1 MQTIP
6 VHTESRSYNVLVGE
20 GILSLVGEQTRTCAG
35 GTRAFIVTNT
45 DVEPL
50 YAETV
55 KDSLAAA
62 GYLVDM
68 RVVCSTEAVKNM
80 HELADLLE
88 HMAEAQLTRDDV
100 VVALGGGVVGDLAG
114 FAAASY
120 MRGCKAVQVPTS
132 LLAMVDSSVGGKTA
146 VDLAHGKNL
155 AGAFFQPRCVVAS
168 IDCLDTVSRDLFA
181 DSCGE
186 VIKYGVMC
194 DEALFTDLESSPLTD
209 SKHDHA
215 RLEHIV
221 SRCVAIKRD
230 VVNAD
235 EKEKGLRQTL
245 NLGHTIGHAVESANG
260 YALGHGS
267 CVAAGMCIMA
277 RACAAKGWCTE
288 EDAQRIEQTVA
299 AHGLPTGSTFS
310 VDELY
315 NHALSDKKR
324 HGDTMNIVVIEG
336 IGHVSV
342 QNVSLEQFK
351 ELIAL
356 GLESTR

>member
-20 GILSLVGEQTRTCAG
+20 DILSLVGEQTRTCAG

-50 YAETV
+50 YAQAV
-55 KDSLAAA
+55 KDSLTSA
-62 GYLVDM
+62 GYLVAM
-68 RVVCSTEAVKNM
+68 RVVGSTEAVKNM

-120 MRGCKAVQVPTS
+120 MRGCKAIQVPTS

-155 AGAFFQPRCVVAS
+155 AGAFFQPRCVIAS
-168 IDCLDTVSRDLFA
+168 IECLDTVSPDLFA

-194 DEALFTDLESSPLTD
+194 DEALFTDLERTPLTD
-209 SKHDHA
+209 SKNDHT
-215 RLEHIV
+215 RLENIV

-277 RACAAKGWCTE
+277 RACATKGWCSQ
-288 EDAQRIEQTVA
+288 EDAQRIERTVA
-299 AHGLPTGSTFS
+299 AHGLPTGSSYS